1 MLFTWSPDVAA
12 MKYRFQISTSD
23 SFGPG
28 SVVETVTTPL
38 TSYAPL
44 LTQQG
49 YTNGGKLWW
58 RLAVVDE
65 GNNVGAY
72 TTGRVALPRAMTVRA
87 RGSLAPRHRGT
98 LIVTVRD
105 AKGHAVRKALVRVT
119 GAGARGRKRTSRKG
133 VAKIR
138 VRPAR
143 RGTIKIVVK
152 RRGFKN
158 GSARI
163 RVGQRGAG
171 R

>member
-1 MLFTWSPDVAA
+1 MLFTWNPDAA
-12 MKYRFQISTSD
+12 AKEYRFQISTSD

-44 LTQQG
+44 LTQRG
-49 YTNGGKLWW
+49 YTDGGKLWW

-65 GNNVGAY
+65 GGNVGAY
-72 TTGRVALPRAMTVRA
+72 TTGRVALPRAMNVSVQ
-87 RGSLAPRHRGT
+87 GSLTPRHRGT

-105 AKGHAVRKALVRVT
+105 AKGHAVRKALVRVS
-119 GAGARGRKRTSRKG
+119 GAGARGRKRTSKKG

-143 RGTIKIVVK
+143 RGTVKIVVK

-158 GSARI
+158 GLAHVRI
-163 RVGQRGAG
+163 G
-171 R
+171 RRLGR